1 MRKPGALSKELTLPR
16 GFPEDK
22 NQDQEQL
29 CSGPAAAANSL
40 HSGYLACV
48 PLKGWPSTKTY
59 KIQKGK

>member
-1 MRKPGALSKELTLPR
+1 MRKPGALSKELTLPH

-40 HSGYLACV
+40 LRLPRPCSLRLAFN
-48 PLKGWPSTKTY
+48 KNIKY
-59 KIQKGK
+59 KRQK